1 MGFYSFGISFLN
13 QLSFARK
20 FQVILLTLLLPIV
33 YSSWLIYQNEITKVD
48 TMEQEIVG
56 ANTLGDIHLLRILAA
71 QHRGAGAQWLAGNT
85 ARKATLQALEST
97 LAQQFVVAEKALKH
111 SAFTN
116 DPRQQL
122 RALKNQW
129 NNLDHSKLEGL
140 GASASFDNHTRWI
153 VLVNNLVNTV
163 STESSLILD
172 SHMDTYLLMQLTV
185 NNIPTMQEK
194 LGQLRGKG
202 AAVATAG
209 GFDPSSF
216 VFVSTLYDD
225 LDMGLMTI
233 TSQFKEIR
241 KNHPQHVT
249 KVQDFLSKAVSQ
261 MNIFKDMTKS
271 RLLDPDEPTV
281 SGDEYFAT
289 GTQVIESFMQLY
301 KANNKTFIE
310 ALHRYES
317 KAINE
322 LIFMLVLYMTLLL
335 TAIYLFI
342 CLKKSVDSNLSV
354 TQRMAAD
361 LEGAVLNGQ
370 YISHSQDELGD
381 TVGALTN
388 AYAQLRKVV
397 KQVRENSNALLLSS
411 KTLKWVSKKVDVLGE
426 EQKVKVSV
434 IVTAS
439 TQLAATAKEVASH
452 CDNAANE
459 TKNAQQQAVEGASRS
474 QASAAVIRELA
485 QSIRKAGDEIGQ
497 LAQQA
502 ASIGTVIDVIKAIAE
517 QTNLLALNA
526 AIEAA
531 RAGEQGRGFAVVA
544 DEVRT
549 LANRTQES
557 TNQIESTIS
566 SLQLVAEQA
575 VSAMNIACEQ
585 ANSGESEAIQTGD
598 MLAEIEKSVSL
609 VSDLIQQVAT
619 AGEQQAGAADEIAL
633 HIQGVDDA
641 SADLVDK
648 AQAVSGIADDVAV
661 GSSRLEDTVQQFQV

>member
-33 YSSWLIYQNEITKVD
+33 YSSWLIYQNEKAQVD
-48 TMEQEIVG
+48 TMEQEIIG
-56 ANTLGDIHLLRILAA
+56 ATTLQDIHLLRILAA

-85 ARKATLQALEST
+85 ARQATLQSLESSVV
-97 LAQQFVVAEKALKH
+97 QQIRIAEKALM
-111 SAFTN
+111 SSVFSS

-122 RALKNQW
+122 KALKNQW
-129 NNLDHSKLEGL
+129 NSLNHSKLKAL
-140 GASASFDNHTRWI
+140 GASTSFDNHTKWI
-153 VLVNNLVNTV
+153 DLVNNLVNTV

-185 NNIPTMQEK
+185 NNIPSMQEN

-225 LDMGLMTI
+225 LDTGLMRI

-249 KVQDFLSKAVSQ
+249 KVQGFLSEAVAQ
-261 MNIFKDMTKS
+261 VRAFKDMTKS
-271 RLLDPDEPTV
+271 QLLDPDSPTV
-281 SGDEYFAT
+281 SGDEYFAS
-289 GTQVIESFMQLY
+289 GTKAIESFMQLY
-301 KANNKTFIE
+301 KANNKIFIG
-310 ALHRYES
+310 ALLRYES
-317 KAINE
+317 KAVNE
-322 LIFMLVLYMTLLL
+322 LVIILVIYMVLLL
-335 TAIYLFI
+335 TAIYLFV
-342 CLKKSVDSNLSV
+342 CLKKSVDSNLGV

-370 YISHSQDELGD
+370 YISYSQDELGD

-388 AYAQLRKVV
+388 AYSQLRKVV
-397 KQVRENSNALLLSS
+397 KQVRENSSAILLSS
-411 KTLKWVSKKVDVLGE
+411 KTLKWVSKKVDLLGE
-426 EQKVKVSV
+426 EQKHKVSI

-459 TKNAQQQAVEGASRS
+459 TKNAQQQAVEGANRS

-575 VSAMNIACEQ
+575 VSAMNIACDQ
-585 ANSGESEAIQTGD
+585 ANSGENEAIQTGE

-619 AGEQQAGAADEIAL
+619 AGVQQAGAADEIAQ

-641 SADLVDK
+641 SNDLVDK

-661 GSSRLEDTVQQFQV
+661 GSTRLEDTVQQFKV